1 MTGPEAEAP
10 APGAEAPAVRVKP
23 VSLKA
28 YGEVVARQGEALAK
42 IHSELVAVHLA
53 KNAFG
58 KMPEAGKLY
67 DAYTQHAHEVRSI
80 ARMLPEQIT
89 QVASALDLTA
99 QVYESLEDKLA
110 ALANAPGIPVS
121 HAKDD
126 AGAAKE
132 TYAWTSAKAETLLK
146 AVVAPK
152 HGHHGLN
159 GLIDEGIEWVIEHV
173 PELPE
178 LLEDVT
184 GDTEALCTAATVWH
198 DQATALNHVI
208 HDLRQGAAALPDDWT
223 GEAATAFSGFMDN
236 VMQGLTELF
245 GVMAQ
250 TQQILEEA
258 ARESATAHDIV
269 VGIIRT
275 VVEWVAGNLI
285 LDAVVLG
292 TATAFQAAGTAAFLA
307 EKAAEAHAAASS
319 LAGVYTALHGAVA
332 ALEAAKAGFDSAQ
345 GLGVLLKFAGLG
357 TTFGHT
363 FAIGKVSELGS
374 PVVEQALGL
383 EWATGFLART
393 VICRLALAGVGP
405 EGLARKAGIALAKD
419 VVVPVV
425 KDLAHGKPGEAKK
438 VIRHEVAET
447 GLVAPDLPEAE
458 SAQEIQDLLDGAY
471 PEEAGTPAETRA
483 ESTDADTA
491 ADDTKPQEP
500 VAAAAAASGTSTQ
513 ESDH

>member
-1 MTGPEAEAP
+1 MT
-10 APGAEAPAVRVKP
+10 APGADAPAVRVKP
-23 VSLKA
+23 VSLKE
-28 YGEVVARQGEALAK
+28 YGEVVARQGDVLAK

-80 ARMLPEQIT
+80 ARALPEQIT

-121 HAKDD
+121 HAKAD
-126 AGAAKE
+126 ARAAKE

-173 PELPE
+173 PELPK

-198 DQATALNHVI
+198 DQATVLNHVI
-208 HDLRQGAAALPDDWT
+208 HDLRKGATALPDDWT

-319 LAGVYTALHGAVA
+319 LAGVYAALHGAVA

-345 GLGVLLKFAGLG
+345 GLGALLKFAGLG

-363 FAIGKVSELGS
+363 FAIGKISELGS

-383 EWATGFLART
+383 EWATGFVART

-405 EGLARKAGIALAKD
+405 EGLVRKAGITLAKD

-425 KDLAHGKPGEAKK
+425 KDLAHGKPEDAKK
-438 VIRHEVAET
+438 VIRHEIAET
-447 GLVAPDLPEAE
+447 GLVAPDLPLAKSAE
-458 SAQEIQDLLDGAY
+458 LIEHLLDGASS
-471 PEEAGTPAETRA
+471 EDAGTPAETGA
-483 ESTDADTA
+483 ESTDADTT

-500 VAAAAAASGTSTQ
+500 LAAAAASTASAP
-513 ESDH
+513 EPA